1 MSSLVLIQFKL
12 KAAAPGTRGG
22 CFSHIPIMALSE
34 TSIYPHMKS
43 RNPRLYYVNNR
54 RGRES
59 LPRDELTQEGIVYIL
74 YIYGMHLINSSEVN
88 GIKIILSNASNDPI
102 YIQIMNQI
110 RQSILSG
117 ELRAG
122 DSLPSIRQLA
132 KDLQV
137 SVITTKRAY
146 EELENEKLIDSVV
159 GKGCFVSGAN
169 KDFIRE
175 QRMKRLEEKMIH
187 IIRES
192 KELNMSQQDVIDHLT
207 LLFEEEQT
215 P

>member
-1 MSSLVLIQFKL
+1 M
-12 KAAAPGTRGG
+12 
-22 CFSHIPIMALSE
+22 
-34 TSIYPHMKS
+34 
-43 RNPRLYYVNNR
+43 
-54 RGRES
+54 
-59 LPRDELTQEGIVYIL
+59 
-74 YIYGMHLINSSEVN
+74 
-88 GIKIILSNASNDPI
+88 KIIISNASNDPI
-102 YIQIMNQI
+102 YMQILNQI

-137 SVITTKRAY
+137 SVITTKRVY
-146 EELENEKLIDSVV
+146 EELEKEKLIDSVV
-159 GKGCFVSGAN
+159 GKGSFVSGAN

-175 QRMKRLEEKMIH
+175 QRMKQLEEKMIE

-192 KELNMSQQDVIDHLT
+192 KELSMSQQDVIDHMK
-207 LLFEEEQT
+207 LLFEEEHT

>member
-1 MSSLVLIQFKL
+1 M
-12 KAAAPGTRGG
+12 
-22 CFSHIPIMALSE
+22 
-34 TSIYPHMKS
+34 
-43 RNPRLYYVNNR
+43 
-54 RGRES
+54 
-59 LPRDELTQEGIVYIL
+59 
-74 YIYGMHLINSSEVN
+74 
-88 GIKIILSNASNDPI
+88 SNASCDPI

-110 RQSILSG
+110 RQSILNG
-117 ELRAG
+117 ELKAG

-146 EELENEKLIDSVV
+146 EELEKEQLIDTVV

-175 QRMKRLEEKMIH
+175 QRMKRLEEKMMEV
-187 IIRES
+187 IRES
-192 KELNMSQQDVIDHLT
+192 KELSMSQQDVIDHLT

>member
-1 MSSLVLIQFKL
+1 M
-12 KAAAPGTRGG
+12 
-22 CFSHIPIMALSE
+22 
-34 TSIYPHMKS
+34 
-43 RNPRLYYVNNR
+43 N
-54 RGRES
+54 
-59 LPRDELTQEGIVYIL
+59 
-74 YIYGMHLINSSEVN
+74 
-88 GIKIILSNASNDPI
+88 IILSNASSDPI
-102 YIQIMNQI
+102 YIQIINQI
-110 RQSILSG
+110 RRSILSG

-146 EELENEKLIDSVV
+146 EELEKEELIDSVV

-175 QRMKRLEEKMIH
+175 QRMKRLEEKMME

-192 KELNMSQQDVIDHLT
+192 KELNMSQHDLIDHLT
-207 LLFEEEQT
+207 LLFEEDHT
-215 P
+215 L

>member
-1 MSSLVLIQFKL
+1 M
-12 KAAAPGTRGG
+12 
-22 CFSHIPIMALSE
+22 C
-34 TSIYPHMKS
+34 
-43 RNPRLYYVNNR
+43 
-54 RGRES
+54 
-59 LPRDELTQEGIVYIL
+59 IL
-74 YIYGMHLINSSEVN
+74 YIYGMHLINSNEVN

-146 EELENEKLIDSVV
+146 EELEN
-159 GKGCFVSGAN
+159 
-169 KDFIRE
+169 
-175 QRMKRLEEKMIH
+175 
-187 IIRES
+187 
-192 KELNMSQQDVIDHLT
+192 
-207 LLFEEEQT
+207 
-215 P
+215 

>member
-1 MSSLVLIQFKL
+1 M
-12 KAAAPGTRGG
+12 
-22 CFSHIPIMALSE
+22 
-34 TSIYPHMKS
+34 
-43 RNPRLYYVNNR
+43 
-54 RGRES
+54 
-59 LPRDELTQEGIVYIL
+59 
-74 YIYGMHLINSSEVN
+74 
-88 GIKIILSNASNDPI
+88 KIIISNASSDPI
-102 YIQIMNQI
+102 YVQILNQI

-117 ELRAG
+117 ELHAG
-122 DSLPSIRQLA
+122 EILPSIRQLS

-137 SVITTKRAY
+137 SVITTKRVY
-146 EELENEKLIDSVV
+146 EELEKEKLIDSVV

-175 QRMKRLEEKMIH
+175 QRMKLLEEKMIE

-192 KELNMSQQDVIDHLT
+192 KDLSMSQQDLIDHIT

>member
-1 MSSLVLIQFKL
+1 
-12 KAAAPGTRGG
+12 
-22 CFSHIPIMALSE
+22 
-34 TSIYPHMKS
+34 MK
-43 RNPRLYYVNNR
+43 
-54 RGRES
+54 
-59 LPRDELTQEGIVYIL
+59 IL
-74 YIYGMHLINSSEVN
+74 
-88 GIKIILSNASNDPI
+88 LSNASSDPI
-102 YIQIMNQI
+102 YIQIVNQI

-117 ELRAG
+117 ELRSG

-146 EELENEKLIDSVV
+146 EELEKEKLIDSVV

-175 QRMKRLEEKMIH
+175 QRMTRLEEKMVE

-192 KELNMSQQDVIDHLT
+192 KELSMSKQDVLDYLN
-207 LLFEEEQT
+207 LLYEEEHT